1 MDFVLQSWEF
11 VNAALGPLGPLYVL
25 GFLGVCMILMSA
37 PLAFRQKPD
46 PLNKLKGAAVV
57 PQKKGDGPVRLRY
70 DSGGRQLERFKPL
83 LEPKDEKEL
92 SATRLKLVQAGYRS
106 RSAVSTYHLFRFI
119 LGVTALT
126 IGTLSVL
133 FRPGDPSLTTVVMS
147 VLFPGVIGYY
157 LPDYWVE
164 RRKQV
169 RQEDV
174 TNGFPDAL
182 DLLVVCVESGL
193 GLDLMLVC
201 VEAGQSLDQAI
212 LRVAT
217 EIQNS
222 YPTLAEEYEIVA
234 NEMRAGKDR
243 VTVLRDMGERCGVP
257 DISAFV
263 TVLVQSAT
271 FGTSISDAL
280 RVYASE
286 MRDKRVMRAEEK
298 ANKLP
303 TKLTLGTM
311 MFTVPPLLIILVGP
325 SLFDISQILFYP

>member
-1 MDFVLQSWEF
+1 MGAFSQAYEF
-11 VNAALGPLGPLYVL
+11 LIAAFGPLGPLYML
-25 GFLGVCMILMSA
+25 GLIGFIMILLSA

-46 PLNKLKGAAVV
+46 PLNKLKGAGINRPAAKASAG
-57 PQKKGDGPVRLRY
+57 QLKLRY
-70 DSGGRQLERFKPL
+70 DSGPSAGLDKFAPF
-83 LEPKDEKEL
+83 LEPKDQKEF

-106 RSAVSTYHLFRFI
+106 RSAVSTFHLFRFI
-119 LGVTALT
+119 LGVGMLT
-126 IGTLSVL
+126 LGTLSVFV
-133 FRPGDPSLTTVVMS
+133 FRGQNPGLSTVILS
-147 VLFPGVIGYY
+147 VLIPGVLGYFA
-157 LPDYWVE
+157 PNYWVE
-164 RRKQV
+164 RRKQQ
-169 RQEDV
+169 RQQDV
-174 TNGFPDAL
+174 TNGFPDA
-182 DLLVVCVESGL
+182 
-193 GLDLMLVC
+193 LDLMLVC

-217 EIQNS
+217 EVRQS

-243 VTVLRDMGERCGVP
+243 VTVLRDMAERCGVS

-271 FGTSISDAL
+271 FGTPISDAL

-298 ANKLP
+298 ANTLP

-325 SLFDISQILFYP
+325 SIYEMSKTIF